1 MTARPHSHALSW
13 AREDVV
19 TNLTLRRAIGVS
31 VFAVATAFAA
41 RVVIPLPGTPVPFT
55 LQVLCV
61 ILAGATLG
69 PRLGAA
75 SQLAYLAAGALGAP
89 IFAAGGG
96 LAYLLGPTGGYLL
109 AFPVAAY
116 AVGAVAGR
124 SRNVARLA
132 AGLVAGVVVIH
143 AGGSGWLLLMTG
155 SLEQALRFGALPFLA
170 LDIVKVVLALLISVR
185 IRSRALEL
193 F

>member
-1 MTARPHSHALSW
+1 MTVRLQSHALSW
-13 AREDVV
+13 AREDIIRSR
-19 TNLTLRRAIGVS
+19 TLRRLIGVS

-41 RVVIPLPGTPVPFT
+41 RLAIPLPGTPVPFT

-69 PRLGAA
+69 SRLGAA

-96 LAYLLGPTGGYLL
+96 LPYLLGPTGGYLL

-124 SRNVARLA
+124 SGNVVRLAVGLA
-132 AGLVAGVVVIH
+132 AGVAIIH
-143 AGGSGWLLLMTG
+143 AGGMGWLLLMTG
-155 SLEQALRFGALPFLA
+155 SLRQALRFGVLPFLA
-170 LDIVKVVLALLISVR
+170 LDVVKVVLALFISVR
-185 IRSRALEL
+185 LRTRALEL